1 MDDLNVPIFSQAK
14 LEYTKQLV
22 DVLYMNMY
30 DGVCSIY
37 EDAKRIYIQK
47 KLPVNTVFRS
57 LLEQVPKWNTE
68 IIESETT
75 RIEKSSKCDWLDD
88 LLTAVFISHTRIL
101 MSIGPN
107 QNFNKINV
115 TIPKTTSFIHKTY
128 INIAREVWKNPYLFS
143 EQVPGHEYQRNM
155 KQLEDMIKLTIED
168 TIRRQLPIKEIL
180 REHLD
185 TYDEPKQSQPAF
197 DMKMLLDEIKKAQS
211 SNANETDDVEKTT
224 NDTSGE
230 EQNGDD
236 QIPIEEESSDDTQ
249 DDLESKLSKNM
260 SIGFT
265 KEDNEVDNEVD
276 DSDVAEPGVVTHE
289 AEPDVVTPEV
299 DTGKM
304 EETNV
309 EDTPTPPFQ
318 NVDSYNDPDD
328 PDESQIEKATAGIVL
343 NDITE
348 PVVEEI
354 YDNAD
359 IVSPHS
365 SPRKDDAEKLTEM
378 MKELEVKPVITDQK
392 IIPPSKTASVVKID
406 TVSDPLPP
414 VETSFTSDTPLTSDT
429 SSTPEKENDITSP
442 FTLDTLYPTIEGNG
456 KVEDILEQKPI
467 NKEVKETIIIKDE
480 STNPPV
486 NDKQLSILESPKE
499 TNAEVMKEIIS
510 LDKKDEK
517 IDDTETLDN
526 FFNDVQKMT
535 NPMEP
540 IQEESKYTLFEDAPD
555 NE

>member
-1 MDDLNVPIFSQAK
+1 
-14 LEYTKQLV
+14 
-22 DVLYMNMY
+22 
-30 DGVCSIY
+30 
-37 EDAKRIYIQK
+37 
-47 KLPVNTVFRS
+47 
-57 LLEQVPKWNTE
+57 
-68 IIESETT
+68 
-75 RIEKSSKCDWLDD
+75 
-88 LLTAVFISHTRIL
+88 
-101 MSIGPN
+101 
-107 QNFNKINV
+107 
-115 TIPKTTSFIHKTY
+115 
-128 INIAREVWKNPYLFS
+128 
-143 EQVPGHEYQRNM
+143 
-155 KQLEDMIKLTIED
+155 
-168 TIRRQLPIKEIL
+168 
-180 REHLD
+180 
-185 TYDEPKQSQPAF
+185 
-197 DMKMLLDEIKKAQS
+197 
-211 SNANETDDVEKTT
+211 
-224 NDTSGE
+224 
-230 EQNGDD
+230 
-236 QIPIEEESSDDTQ
+236 
-249 DDLESKLSKNM
+249 M